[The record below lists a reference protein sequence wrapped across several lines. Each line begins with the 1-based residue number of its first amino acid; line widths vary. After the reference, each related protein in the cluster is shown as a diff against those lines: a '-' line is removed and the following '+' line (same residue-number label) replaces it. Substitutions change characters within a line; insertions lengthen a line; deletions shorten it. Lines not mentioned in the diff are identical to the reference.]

1 MMKKLLRTLFVVAFL
16 GIMMSMTG
24 FAQNNTE
31 AEVIAKVNDIRVA
44 NGLNALRYDASLEAT
59 ATVRANELNVRFS
72 HTRPDGSD
80 WYTVN
85 PDLMY
90 GENLADGYNTADAVV
105 NAWMAS
111 PEHKANILKPDF
123 TTVAVSSVVKNGKTY
138 WAQEFGMD

>member
-1 MMKKLLRTLFVVAFL
+1 
-16 GIMMSMTG
+16 MSTTG

-31 AEVIAKVNDIRVA
+31 AEVIAKANEIRVA
-44 NGLNALRYDASLEAT
+44 NGLNPLRYDASLEAT
-59 ATVRANELNVRFS
+59 AAVRANELSVRFS

-123 TTVAVSSVVKNGKTY
+123 TTVAVSTSVKNGKTY
-138 WAQEFGMD
+138 WAQEFGMN

>member
-1 MMKKLLRTLFVVAFL
+1 MKKLLRTLFVVAFL

-44 NGLNALRYDASLEAT
+44 NGLNELRYDASLEA
-59 ATVRANELNVRFS
+59 AAAVRANELNVRFS

-138 WAQEFGMD
+138 WAQEFGMN

>member
-1 MMKKLLRTLFVVAFL
+1 MKSFLRTLLLVAFL
-16 GIMMSMTG
+16 GVMMSTTG

-31 AEVIAKVNDIRVA
+31 AEVIAKVNQIRVA
-44 NGLNALRYDASLEAT
+44 NGLNSLRYDASLEGA
-59 ATVRANELNVRFS
+59 ADVRANESTVRFS

-90 GENLADGYNTADAVV
+90 GENLADGYTTADAVV

>member
-1 MMKKLLRTLFVVAFL
+1 MKKLLRTLFVVAFL

-31 AEVIAKVNDIRVA
+31 AEVIAKVNEIRVA
-44 NGLNALRYDASLEAT
+44 NGLNTLRYDASLEAS
-59 ATVRANELNVRFS
+59 ADVRADELTVRFS

-111 PEHKANILKPDF
+111 PEHKANILKSDF
-123 TTVAVSSVVKNGKTY
+123 TTVAVSTAVKNGKTY

>member
-1 MMKKLLRTLFVVAFL
+1 MKNLLRTLLVVAFL
-16 GIMMSMTG
+16 GVMMSTTG
-24 FAQNNTE
+24 FAQSNTE
-31 AEVIAKVNDIRVA
+31 AEVIAKVNEIRVA
-44 NGLNALRYDASLEAT
+44 NGLNTLRYDASLEAS
-59 ATVRANELNVRFS
+59 AAVRANELTVRFS
-72 HTRPDGSD
+72 HTRPNGSD

-90 GENLADGYNTADAVV
+90 GENLADGYTTADAVV

-123 TTVAVSSVVKNGKTY
+123 TTVAVSTTVKNGKTY

>member
-1 MMKKLLRTLFVVAFL
+1 MKKLLRTLFVVAFL

-31 AEVIAKVNDIRVA
+31 AEVIAKVNEIRVA
-44 NGLNALRYDASLEAT
+44 NGLNTLRYDASLEAS
-59 ATVRANELNVRFS
+59 ADVRADELTARFS

-80 WYTVN
+80 WYTAN

-111 PEHKANILKPDF
+111 PEHKANILKSDF
-123 TTVAVSSVVKNGKTY
+123 TTVAVSTAVKNGKTY

>member
-1 MMKKLLRTLFVVAFL
+1 MKKLLRTLFVVAFL

-31 AEVIAKVNDIRVA
+31 AEVIAKVNEIRVA
-44 NGLNALRYDASLEAT
+44 NGLNTLRYDASLEAS
-59 ATVRANELNVRFS
+59 ADVRADELTVRFS

-123 TTVAVSSVVKNGKTY
+123 TTVAVSTVVKNGKTC

>member
-1 MMKKLLRTLFVVAFL
+1 MKKLLRTLFVVAFL

-31 AEVIAKVNDIRVA
+31 AEVIAKVNEIRVA

-59 ATVRANELNVRFS
+59 AAVRANELTVRFS

-90 GENLADGYNTADAVV
+90 GENLAVGYTTADAVV

-138 WAQEFGMD
+138 WAQEFGMN

>member
-1 MMKKLLRTLFVVAFL
+1 
-16 GIMMSMTG
+16 MSMTG

-31 AEVIAKVNDIRVA
+31 AEVIAKVNEIRVA
-44 NGLNALRYDASLEAT
+44 NGLNTLRYDASLEAS
-59 ATVRANELNVRFS
+59 ADVRADELTVRFS

-80 WYTVN
+80 WYTAN

-111 PEHKANILKPDF
+111 PEHKAIILKPDF
-123 TTVAVSSVVKNGKTY
+123 TTVAVSTAVKNGKTY

>member
-1 MMKKLLRTLFVVAFL
+1 MKKLLRTLFVVAFL

-31 AEVIAKVNDIRVA
+31 AEVIAKVNEIRVA
-44 NGLNALRYDASLEAT
+44 NGLNTLRYDASLEAS
-59 ATVRANELNVRFS
+59 ADVRADELTARFS

-80 WYTVN
+80 WYTVT

-111 PEHKANILKPDF
+111 PEHKANILKSDF
-123 TTVAVSSVVKNGKTY
+123 TTVAVSTAVKNGKTY

>member
-1 MMKKLLRTLFVVAFL
+1 MKKLLRTLFVVAFL

>member
-1 MMKKLLRTLFVVAFL
+1 MKKLLRTLFVVAFL
-16 GIMMSMTG
+16 GIMLSMTG

>member
-1 MMKKLLRTLFVVAFL
+1 MKSFLRTLLLVAFL
-16 GIMMSMTG
+16 GIMMSTTG
-24 FAQNNTE
+24 FAQNSTE
-31 AEVIAKVNDIRVA
+31 AEVISKVNQIRVA
-44 NGLNALRYDASLEAT
+44 NGLNSLRYDASLEGA
-59 ATVRANELNVRFS
+59 ADVRANESTVRFS

-90 GENLADGYNTADAVV
+90 GENLADGYTTADAVV

-111 PEHKANILKPDF
+111 PEHNANILKPDF

>member
-1 MMKKLLRTLFVVAFL
+1 MKNLLRTLLVVAFL
-16 GIMMSMTG
+16 GVMMSTTG
-24 FAQNNTE
+24 FAQSNTE
-31 AEVIAKVNDIRVA
+31 AEVIAKVNEIRVA
-44 NGLNALRYDASLEAT
+44 NGLNTLRYDASLEAS
-59 ATVRANELNVRFS
+59 AAVRANELTVRFS

-111 PEHKANILKPDF
+111 PEHKANILKSDF
-123 TTVAVSSVVKNGKTY
+123 TTVAVSTAVKNGKTY

>member
-1 MMKKLLRTLFVVAFL
+1 
-16 GIMMSMTG
+16 MTG

>member
-1 MMKKLLRTLFVVAFL
+1 MKNLLKTLLVVAFFVVT
-16 GIMMSMTG
+16 MSTTG

-31 AEVIAKVNDIRVA
+31 AEVIAKVNQIRVA
-44 NGLNALRYDASLEAT
+44 NGLNSLRYDASLEGA
-59 ATVRANELNVRFS
+59 ADVRANESTVRFS

-90 GENLADGYNTADAVV
+90 GENLADGYTTADAVV

-111 PEHKANILKPDF
+111 PAHKANILKPDF
-123 TTVAVSSVVKNGKTY
+123 TTVAVSTTVKDGKTY
-138 WAQEFGMD
+138 WAQEFGMN

>member
-1 MMKKLLRTLFVVAFL
+1 MKNLLRTLLVVVFL
-16 GIMMSMTG
+16 GVMMSTTG

-31 AEVIAKVNDIRVA
+31 AEVIAKVNEIRVA
-44 NGLNALRYDASLEAT
+44 NGLNTLRYDASLEAS
-59 ATVRANELNVRFS
+59 AAVRANELNVRFS

-90 GENLADGYNTADAVV
+90 GENLADGYNTADAVI

-111 PEHKANILKPDF
+111 PAHKANILKPDF
-123 TTVAVSSVVKNGKTY
+123 TTVAVSTTVKDGKTY
-138 WAQEFGMD
+138 WAQEFGIN

>member
-1 MMKKLLRTLFVVAFL
+1 MKKLLRTLFVVAFL

-72 HTRPDGSD
+72 HTRPDGSE

-123 TTVAVSSVVKNGKTY
+123 TTVAVSTTVKDGKTY
-138 WAQEFGMD
+138 WAQEFGMN

>member
-1 MMKKLLRTLFVVAFL
+1 
-16 GIMMSMTG
+16 MMSMTG

-31 AEVIAKVNDIRVA
+31 AEVIAKVNEIRVA

-59 ATVRANELNVRFS
+59 AAVRANELTVRFS

-90 GENLADGYNTADAVV
+90 GENLADGYTTADAVV

-138 WAQEFGMD
+138 WAQEFGMN

>member
-1 MMKKLLRTLFVVAFL
+1 MKKLLRTLFVVAFL

-31 AEVIAKVNDIRVA
+31 AEVIAKVNEIRVA
-44 NGLNALRYDASLEAT
+44 NGLNTLRYDASLEAS
-59 ATVRANELNVRFS
+59 AAVRANELTVRFS

-80 WYTVN
+80 WYSVN

-111 PEHKANILKPDF
+111 PEHKANILKSDF
-123 TTVAVSSVVKNGKTY
+123 TTVAVSTAVKNGKTY

>member
-1 MMKKLLRTLFVVAFL
+1 MKKLLRTLFVVAFL

-31 AEVIAKVNDIRVA
+31 AEVIAKVNEIRVA
-44 NGLNALRYDASLEAT
+44 NGLNTLRYDASLEAS
-59 ATVRANELNVRFS
+59 ADVRADELTARFS

-111 PEHKANILKPDF
+111 PEHKANILKSDF
-123 TTVAVSSVVKNGKTY
+123 TTVAVSTAVKNGKTY

>member
-1 MMKKLLRTLFVVAFL
+1 MKKLLRTLFVVAFL

-31 AEVIAKVNDIRVA
+31 TEVIAKVNDIRVA

>member
-1 MMKKLLRTLFVVAFL
+1 
-16 GIMMSMTG
+16 MSMTG

>member
-1 MMKKLLRTLFVVAFL
+1 MKKLLRTLFVVAFL

-59 ATVRANELNVRFS
+59 ATVRANELTVRFS

-111 PEHKANILKPDF
+111 PDHKANILKPDF
-123 TTVAVSSVVKNGKTY
+123 TTVAVSTTVKNGKTY

>member
-1 MMKKLLRTLFVVAFL
+1 MKKLLRTLFVVAFL

-59 ATVRANELNVRFS
+59 ATVRANELTVRFS

-111 PEHKANILKPDF
+111 PDHKANILKPDF
-123 TTVAVSSVVKNGKTY
+123 TTVAVSTAVKNGKTY

>member
-1 MMKKLLRTLFVVAFL
+1 MKKLLRTLFVVAFL

-31 AEVIAKVNDIRVA
+31 AEVIAKVNEIRVA
-44 NGLNALRYDASLEAT
+44 NGLNTLRYDASLEAS
-59 ATVRANELNVRFS
+59 AAVRANELTVRFS

-80 WYTVN
+80 WYTAN

-111 PEHKANILKPDF
+111 PEHKANILKSDF
-123 TTVAVSSVVKNGKTY
+123 TTVAVSTAVKNGKTY

>member
-44 NGLNALRYDASLEAT
+44 NGLNTLRYDASLEAS
-59 ATVRANELNVRFS
+59 ADVRADELTARFS

-111 PEHKANILKPDF
+111 PEHKANILKSDF
-123 TTVAVSSVVKNGKTY
+123 TTVAVSTAVKNGKTY

>member
-1 MMKKLLRTLFVVAFL
+1 MKNLLRTLLVVVFL
-16 GIMMSMTG
+16 GVMVSTTG
-24 FAQNNTE
+24 FAQSNTE
-31 AEVIAKVNDIRVA
+31 AEVIAKVNEIRVA
-44 NGLNALRYDASLEAT
+44 NGLNTLRYDASLEAS
-59 ATVRANELNVRFS
+59 AAVRANELTVRFS

-111 PEHKANILKPDF
+111 PAHKANILKPDF
-123 TTVAVSSVVKNGKTY
+123 TTVAVSTTVKDGKTY
-138 WAQEFGMD
+138 WAQEFGIN

>member
-1 MMKKLLRTLFVVAFL
+1 
-16 GIMMSMTG
+16 MSMTG

-44 NGLNALRYDASLEAT
+44 NGLNTLRYDASLEAS
-59 ATVRANELNVRFS
+59 ADVRADELTARFS